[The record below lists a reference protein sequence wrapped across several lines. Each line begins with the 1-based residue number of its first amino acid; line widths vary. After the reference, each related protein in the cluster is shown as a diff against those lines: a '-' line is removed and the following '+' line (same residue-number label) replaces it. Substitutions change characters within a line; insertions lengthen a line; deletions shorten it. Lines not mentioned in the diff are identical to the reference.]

1 MLQPSSSRM
10 SCEVINRVLFHE
22 YGFRG
27 ARENF
32 ENPENSFIHRVLD
45 RREGLPISLCAIYI
59 MVARRIGFEL
69 EPIGTPGRFL
79 VGCFAEH
86 HPFYIDCWA
95 GGRFIELDQMEDKL
109 GILPD
114 EESGST
120 LLPVTVAETLS
131 RACRN
136 LSQHYSSAADPV
148 KARLFES
155 FVHEFERVHQKLP
168 MLEET
173 FLLDQLCRLQPN
185 EVGLAVLG
193 YPIKHSIS
201 PQLHTAAL
209 EVLALGDPAF
219 ACWNYRKIEVPP
231 QHLSTA
237 LPRLVELGFRGL
249 NLTIPHKVEILPLLS
264 GIDPQAEI
272 MGAVNTLKWENNGW
286 HGYNTDGF
294 GLSLAIRN
302 AFQKSMADFDVLV
315 LGAEVLPVQLWL
327 SAYWK
332 DATSLLFTI
341 ARPPVPM
348 HFPKPF
354 FRMKTIHPLL
364 CSILSTILSG
374 KTNNRYW

>member
-1 MLQPSSSRM
+1 METGWFLLDRTIYPDFEASTYSFFLDRLADRCRELMLQPSSSRM

-136 LSQHYSSAADPV
+136 LSQHHGDRHLAD
-148 KARLFES
+148 
-155 FVHEFERVHQKLP
+155 
-168 MLEET
+168 
-173 FLLDQLCRLQPN
+173 
-185 EVGLAVLG
+185 
-193 YPIKHSIS
+193 
-201 PQLHTAAL
+201 
-209 EVLALGDPAF
+209 
-219 ACWNYRKIEVPP
+219 
-231 QHLSTA
+231 
-237 LPRLVELGFRGL
+237 RG
-249 NLTIPHKVEILPLLS
+249 
-264 GIDPQAEI
+264 
-272 MGAVNTLKWENNGW
+272 
-286 HGYNTDGF
+286 
-294 GLSLAIRN
+294 R
-302 AFQKSMADFDVLV
+302 
-315 LGAEVLPVQLWL
+315 
-327 SAYWK
+327 
-332 DATSLLFTI
+332 
-341 ARPPVPM
+341 
-348 HFPKPF
+348 
-354 FRMKTIHPLL
+354 
-364 CSILSTILSG
+364 
-374 KTNNRYW
+374 